1 MAQFFAL
8 AKRNLTDFTEAD
20 LAPYMEPEAERAREL
35 YAAGTFREIWSR
47 ADIPGAAILIEAASL
62 GEARGFMESLPLA
75 IEGMLTYEIMPFM
88 PYRGFG
94 PRK

>member
-35 YAAGTFREIWSR
+35 YAAGTFRQIWSR
-47 ADIPGAAILIEAASL
+47 ADVPGAAILIEAKSL
-62 GEARGFMESLPLA
+62 EEAKSFMASLPLA
-75 IEGMLTYEIMPFM
+75 VKGMLTYEVMPFM